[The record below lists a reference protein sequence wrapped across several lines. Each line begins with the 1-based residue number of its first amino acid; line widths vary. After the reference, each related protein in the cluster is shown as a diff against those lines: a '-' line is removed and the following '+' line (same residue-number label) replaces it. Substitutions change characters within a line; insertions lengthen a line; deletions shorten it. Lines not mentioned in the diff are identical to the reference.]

1 MSRRRLKVFVDAE
14 VLVVPHFSGIGHY
27 TLELLRALDALL
39 EGRDDVAVELGAFV
53 KQRRKLRGYGFR
65 NLKVRLSPIPVQVS
79 QRLKM
84 RNLQFPL
91 DLIFGKRVYFFP
103 NFSSWPTA
111 FSNSVSVVYD
121 LSFEL
126 FPQFAEPANRAFLSS
141 QVRKTAMR
149 SAAVVTISENS
160 RREILEFYGVPVE
173 RVPIIYPGVDQ
184 SQFFRWPQPA
194 VEDVKRR
201 YGIRG
206 KYILFVGNLEPRKNL
221 KNLLLA
227 YESLDPAT
235 RQEYSLLL
243 VGARGWL
250 DGEIMETIERLRTS
264 GNLVQQP
271 DGYVTDADRPA
282 LYSGASLFVYP
293 SLYEGFGIPPVEAM
307 ACGVPTITSDNSSL
321 PEAVGAAALTVDANS
336 VDELATAMRTV
347 LGDEELRDEMVRK
360 GFAQADKFS
369 WHRGAQQLLDI
380 FVEVGAVS
388 ERQRA
393 NHRYSTQRPTRS
405 EADA

>member
-1 MSRRRLKVFVDAE
+1 MPKRRLKVFVDAE

-27 TLELLRALDALL
+27 TVELLGALDALV
-39 EGRDDVAVELGAFV
+39 EGRDDVTVELGVFV
-53 KQRRKLRGYGFR
+53 KQRKKLRGHGFR
-65 NLKVRLSPIPVQVS
+65 NLKVRTSPIPVQVS

-91 DLIFGKRVYFFP
+91 DLVFGKRVYFFP
-103 NFSSWPTA
+103 NFTSWPTL
-111 FSNSVSVVYD
+111 FSQSVSVVYD
-121 LSFEL
+121 LSFEF

-141 QVRKTAMR
+141 QVRKTVSR
-149 SAAVVTISENS
+149 SAAVVTISQNS
-160 RREILEFYGVPVE
+160 QREIHEFYGVPLE
-173 RVPIIYPGVDQ
+173 RVPIIHPGVDQ
-184 SQFFRWPQPA
+184 SQFFRWPAPA
-194 VEDVKRR
+194 VEEVKRR

-227 YESLDPAT
+227 YESLDPET

-250 DGEIMETIERLRTS
+250 DEEIVATIERLRTA

-271 DGYVTDADRPA
+271 DGYVSDADRPA

-321 PEAVGAAALTVDANS
+321 PEAVGDAALTIDANS
-336 VDELATAMRTV
+336 VEELTSAMRTV
-347 LGDEELRDEMVRK
+347 LGDPDLQEEMVRK
-360 GFAQADKFS
+360 GFAQADRFS
-369 WHRGAQQLLDI
+369 WQRGAQQLLDI
-380 FVEVGAVS
+380 FLEVG
-388 ERQRA
+388 
-393 NHRYSTQRPTRS
+393 TQ
-405 EADA
+405 

>member
-1 MSRRRLKVFVDAE
+1 MPKRRLKVFVDAE

-39 EGRDDVAVELGAFV
+39 EARDDVTVEVSAFV
-53 KQRRKLRGYGFR
+53 KQRKKLRGYGFR
-65 NLKVRLSPIPVQVS
+65 NLKIRTSFIPVQVS

-91 DLIFGKRVYFFP
+91 DLLFGKRVYFFP
-103 NFSSWPTA
+103 NFTSWPTL
-111 FSNSVSVVYD
+111 FSKSVSVVYD
-121 LSFEL
+121 LSFEF

-141 QVRKTAMR
+141 QVHKTAAR
-149 SAAVVTISENS
+149 STTVVTISQNS
-160 RREILEFYGVPVE
+160 QREIHEFYGVPVE
-173 RVPIIYPGVDQ
+173 RAPIIYPGVDQ
-184 SQFFRWPQPA
+184 SQFFRWPASA
-194 VEDVKRR
+194 VEEVKRR

-227 YESLDPAT
+227 YEELDPGT

-243 VGARGWL
+243 VGARGWQ
-250 DGEIMETIERLRTS
+250 DGEIMQTMERLRDA

-271 DGYVTDADRPA
+271 SGYVADADRPA

-380 FVEVGAVS
+380 FVEVGALS